1 MPTIRKDSVA
11 LISTKVIYL
20 KNYTL
25 FARQKNKINSLCFT
39 TVYIFT
45 VLTCLSLSIF
55 VIGHT
60 VTFMFWAAERV
71 IKCTLTRI
79 RQSWWVKTIKVENV
93 TVCWNHTLCIAN
105 KWDPFNTNNVIFLYY
120 AIRYLQ
126 LLHFPHNYFSFF
138 AFCSS

>member
-1 MPTIRKDSVA
+1 MPTIRKDLVA

-25 FARQKNKINSLCFT
+25 FARQQNKINSLCFT

-79 RQSWWVKTIKVENV
+79 RQS
-93 TVCWNHTLCIAN
+93 
-105 KWDPFNTNNVIFLYY
+105 
-120 AIRYLQ
+120 
-126 LLHFPHNYFSFF
+126 
-138 AFCSS
+138 

>member
-11 LISTKVIYL
+11 LISTEVIYL

-45 VLTCLSLSIF
+45 VLTCLSLSNF
-55 VIGHT
+55 VIGNT
-60 VTFMFWAAERV
+60 FWAAERV

-79 RQSWWVKTIKVENV
+79 RQS
-93 TVCWNHTLCIAN
+93 
-105 KWDPFNTNNVIFLYY
+105 
-120 AIRYLQ
+120 
-126 LLHFPHNYFSFF
+126 
-138 AFCSS
+138 

>member
-20 KNYTL
+20 KIIHYL
-25 FARQKNKINSLCFT
+25 HAKKNKINSLCFT

-79 RQSWWVKTIKVENV
+79 RQS
-93 TVCWNHTLCIAN
+93 
-105 KWDPFNTNNVIFLYY
+105 
-120 AIRYLQ
+120 
-126 LLHFPHNYFSFF
+126 
-138 AFCSS
+138 